1 MYGCKKWKMNKN
13 DEDKIQMSS
22 KTDTLNEYLRYA
34 GRIQAET
41 ATKKYWRLQ
50 RWISSA
56 RMSEG
61 EDGSSS
67 DTLSNEERI

>member
-1 MYGCKKWKMNKN
+1 MM
-13 DEDKIQMSS
+13 KIRSKCLP
-22 KTDTLNEYLRYA
+22 KTDALNEYLRYT

-50 RWISSA
+50 RWITSA

-61 EDGSSS
+61 EDVTMTRVPEGRQRWGN
-67 DTLSNEERI
+67 LRQNGGGEQ